1 VDFKKLIEI
10 EIENLRKIPTEKI
23 EILIDYLIL
32 ELGDG
37 KIITSGIG
45 KSGDLAN
52 LFSKRLCSLGIPS
65 FFIHPVESFHGDLG
79 MVGDK
84 DVIIL
89 FSNSGETQELLKF
102 IDHLKEI
109 DFMLPIFSITGKID
123 NPISKKSRISINFGE
138 VKEICPLGITPTT
151 SITCT
156 SLICDLIISGIV
168 YKKDLTKEKY
178 LKIHPGGKIGEIL
191 NK

>member
-1 VDFKKLIEI
+1 MDFKKLIEI
-10 EIENLRKIPTEKI
+10 EIQNLRKIPTEKI

-32 ELGDG
+32 ELGEG

-52 LFSKRLCSLGIPS
+52 LFSKRLCSIGIPS

-79 MVGDK
+79 MIGNK
-84 DVIIL
+84 DSIIV
-89 FSNSGETQELLKF
+89 FSNSGETWEVLKF

-109 DFMLPIFSITGKID
+109 DFILPIFSITGKIG
-123 NPISKKSRISINFGE
+123 NSISKKSKISINFGE

-151 SITCT
+151 SLTCM
-156 SLICDLIISGIV
+156 SLVCDLIISGILN
-168 YKKDLTKEKY
+168 KRKFGKEEY
-178 LKIHPGGKIGEIL
+178 LRIHSEGKIGEIL
-191 NK
+191 KK